1 MFPENSSTKIGCP
14 LIEHANEIILDTT
27 FHKKLEILIIHT
39 GTNNL
44 ERSNPDDIQ
53 EKLINLGDIIRN
65 KFIRCGIIL
74 SLLLPRNDIHG
85 KS

>member
-1 MFPENSSTKIGCP
+1 MLPQKSSTKIGCP

-27 FHKKLEILIIHT
+27 FHKELEILIIHT

-44 ERSNPDDIQ
+44 ERSNPDDVQ
-53 EKLINLGDIIRN
+53 EKLINFCDIVRN
-65 KFIRCGIIL
+65 KFIRCRIIL